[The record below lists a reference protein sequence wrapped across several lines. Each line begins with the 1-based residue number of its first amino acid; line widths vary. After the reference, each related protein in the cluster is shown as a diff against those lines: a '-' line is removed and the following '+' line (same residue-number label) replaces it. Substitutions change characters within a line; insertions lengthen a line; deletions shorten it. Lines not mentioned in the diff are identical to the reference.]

1 MKITYICYL
10 HSFTSMGVI
19 AINVIRELEKL
30 GYDVGFHVLN
40 LHEININDYPQEV
53 QKAIQKGFR
62 QDSVG
67 IFFAYPDIY
76 PSVRCKIN
84 VGYTGADSTGWFN
97 TNNQLLPQES
107 CNQFMDYM
115 LTPSNYS
122 KKIMENCGVN
132 IPIYIFP
139 HGIDTN
145 LLKPK
150 LRKLESKIVYAYC
163 GELSERKGS
172 KELIQ
177 AFIDLHENDENAELI
192 LRANTHMYYY
202 CGKEIEE
209 LCKPYKNI
217 KLNWKNE
224 GQEDIA
230 NYYYNAHVYSYP
242 SKSDW
247 YGMTPIE
254 ALATGL
260 PVIATA
266 TNGYFEFIG
275 KFINSLAFDEV
286 PINNDH
292 PYLKGNWFKVSKENI
307 YKSFQ
312 KNILNYDY
320 YAKKAFYEAA
330 PYIHENFNWE
340 VVTKKYLVPFLEMV
354 KEKHFSNERKIIDF
368 KRIICPY
375 YKDFN
380 K

>member
-1 MKITYICYL
+1 
-10 HSFTSMGVI
+10 MGVI

-30 GYDVGFHVLN
+30 DYDVGFHVLN
-40 LHEININDYPQEV
+40 SNEININDYPPEV

-62 QDSVG
+62 QDSIG
-67 IFFAYPDIY
+67 IFFSYPDIY
-76 PSVRCKIN
+76 PIVRCKIN
-84 VGYTGADSTGWFN
+84 VGYTGADSTGWYE
-97 TNNQLLPQES
+97 TNNQLKPHES

-132 IPIYIFP
+132 IPIWIFP

-150 LRKLESKIVYAYC
+150 LRKIENKIVYSYC
-163 GELSERKGS
+163 GELSDRKGS

-177 AFIDLHENDENAELI
+177 TFIDFHGNDDYAELI

-202 CGKEIEE
+202 CGQEIEE

-224 GQEDIA
+224 GQEDIL
-230 NYYYNAHVYSYP
+230 NYYYNSHVYLYP
-242 SKSDW
+242 SRADW
-247 YGMTPIE
+247 YGMTVLE

-260 PVIATA
+260 PVIATE

-275 KFINSLAFDEV
+275 KYINKLWYNEV

-292 PYLKGNWFKVSKENI
+292 PYLKGFPLGGIGLGVAAAGTLVNRIPNNKTQALTTLGLAAAGGLLSKAYTMHDEHSATKALEHVTNSLNT
-307 YKSFQ
+307 YKSF
-312 KNILNYDY
+312 
-320 YAKKAFYEAA
+320 
-330 PYIHENFNWE
+330 
-340 VVTKKYLVPFLEMV
+340 
-354 KEKHFSNERKIIDF
+354 
-368 KRIICPY
+368 
-375 YKDFN
+375 
-380 K
+380 